1 MPLLSATSAGMPDR
15 AECDAVDAWLRA
27 QIPAAMQA
35 QCTLASDSRAIRP
48 GDVFLAYPGARVD
61 GRKFIPDVIAAG
73 AAAVLWDDGGD
84 DSRNNGQA
92 AGTSAGHQPFTWD
105 AAWPAR
111 NRAVHDLKA
120 AAGEIAANWHGR
132 PGERLR
138 IVGVT
143 GTSGKS
149 SCAFWIAQAL
159 TALGQRCAVA
169 GTLGIGFVPEGST
182 VALRDTGKTTPDAVE
197 LQAELRRLVEKG
209 AAALAIEVSS
219 IGLAESRVNGMK
231 FDVGLFTNLSRDH
244 LDYHRT
250 MDAYAA
256 AKARLFD
263 WPRLGGA
270 VINLDDVAAAR
281 MEAAAIG
288 NGAMLLRYSARGAID
303 ADLRATDVEIASTG
317 MRFTV
322 HGPFGRRK
330 VETTLIGTYNVA
342 NLLGVLG
349 VLLLCGHDADAAL
362 AALTRLVPA
371 PGRLEQVQGDPAAQG
386 PLVLVDY
393 AHKPDALEKVLE
405 ACRPL
410 ATVRAGRL
418 VVVFGCGGDRD
429 TGKRPLMGAIA
440 ARLADQVVVT
450 SDNPRS
456 EGPQAIIAEIIAG
469 IDSVA
474 AAAATTIEAD
484 RRSALR
490 LAIAGAANADVIL
503 IAGKGH
509 ETYQEIAG
517 ERLPF
522 SDVVE
527 ARAALLE
534 RTSC

>member
-1 MPLLSATSAGMPDR
+1 MAALNATGVVMPDR
-15 AECDAVDAWLRA
+15 AECEAVDAWLRA
-27 QIPAAMQA
+27 RIPTGLQEV
-35 QCTLASDSRAIRP
+35 CKLASDSRAIRP

-73 AAAVLWDDGGD
+73 AAAVLWDDGRDNARD
-84 DSRNNGQA
+84 DRRDHRESERR
-92 AGTSAGHQPFTWD
+92 SDPQPFVWD
-105 AAWPAR
+105 ATWTTP
-111 NRAVHDLKA
+111 NRPVHDLKA

-132 PGERLR
+132 PAERLR

-182 VALRDTGKTTPDAVE
+182 AALHDTGKTTPDAVE
-197 LQAELRRLVEKG
+197 LQAELRQLVDKG
-209 AAALAIEVSS
+209 AVALAIEVSS
-219 IGLAESRVNGMK
+219 IGLVEGRVNGMK
-231 FDVGLFTNLSRDH
+231 FDVGLFTNFSRDH
-244 LDYHRT
+244 LDYHQT

-270 VINLDDVAAAR
+270 VINLDDPAAAH

-288 NGAMLLRYSARGAID
+288 NAAMLLRYSARGAID
-303 ADLRATDVEIASTG
+303 ADLRATDVEVATPG

-322 HGPFGRRK
+322 HGPFGQRR
-330 VETTLIGTYNVA
+330 VETTLIGAYNVA

-349 VLLLCGHDADAAL
+349 VLLLSGHDADAAL
-362 AALTRLVPA
+362 AALARLVPA
-371 PGRLEQVQGDPAAQG
+371 PGRLEQVQGAPGTPG

-410 ATVRAGRL
+410 ATARAGRL
-418 VVVFGCGGDRD
+418 IVVFGCGGDRD
-429 TGKRPLMGAIA
+429 SGKRALMGAIA

-456 EGPQAIIAEIIAG
+456 EEPQAIIAQIVAG
-469 IDSVA
+469 
-474 AAAATTIEAD
+474 AATTVLIEVD

-490 LAIAGAANADVIL
+490 MAIGAAADVDVIL

-509 ETYQEIAG
+509 EAYQEIAG

-522 SDVVE
+522 SDVAE
-527 ARAALLE
+527 ARAALQE
-534 RTSC
+534 RTAC